1 MLSCLQIQMQLLLH
15 LQVARLAPVGKQCI
29 LKRAELLNVSA
40 HCSHG
45 IVFKPYLE
53 TMKMKLL

>member
-1 MLSCLQIQMQLLLH
+1 MQLLLH
-15 LQVARLAPVGKQCI
+15 EQVARSAPVGKQCI

-45 IVFKPYLE
+45 NNEYEITLGTGSVRSS
-53 TMKMKLL
+53 

>member
-1 MLSCLQIQMQLLLH
+1 MQLLLH